1 MREVFDRS
9 GFMEEIKP
17 TSLFTSLA
25 EAVKFGA
32 RLHAVRTGELPC
44 QLPSLLPS
52 PKLDAV
58 LEFSQ
63 LPSPKPDA
71 VLGFSQLPSPK
82 LDAVLGF
89 SQLPSPKLD
98 AVLGL
103 EQQQH
108 GPGAVQITTDDT
120 GPLQPRS
127 QPGSPSDMDITAA
140 RDEEVRTLS
149 RSSSL
154 THTEMASAAAAR
166 SSIISSCR
174 AVETLPRASVGS
186 VAGLAPAEAAR
197 GTPARGTPPPCPA
210 PLDDATRAQDPSSEA
225 ELSRSERE
233 SGPS

>member
-63 LPSPKPDA
+63 LPSPK
-71 VLGFSQLPSPK
+71 
-82 LDAVLGF
+82 LDAVLEF

>member
-63 LPSPKPDA
+63 LPSPKP
-71 VLGFSQLPSPK
+71 
-82 LDAVLGF
+82 
-89 SQLPSPKLD
+89 D

>member
-1 MREVFDRS
+1 
-9 GFMEEIKP
+9 MEEIKP

-63 LPSPKPDA
+63 LPSPK
-71 VLGFSQLPSPK
+71 
-82 LDAVLGF
+82 
-89 SQLPSPKLD
+89 LD

-103 EQQQH
+103 EQQH

>member
-58 LEFSQ
+58 LE
-63 LPSPKPDA
+63 
-71 VLGFSQLPSPK
+71 
-82 LDAVLGF
+82 F

-210 PLDDATRAQDPSSEA
+210 PLDDATRAQAPSSEA

>member
-58 LEFSQ
+58 LE
-63 LPSPKPDA
+63 
-71 VLGFSQLPSPK
+71 
-82 LDAVLGF
+82 F

>member
-44 QLPSLLPS
+44 QLPS
-52 PKLDAV
+52 
-58 LEFSQ
+58 Q
-63 LPSPKPDA
+63 LPSPKP
-71 VLGFSQLPSPK
+71 
-82 LDAVLGF
+82 DAVLGF

>member
-17 TSLFTSLA
+17 TSLFISLA

-52 PKLDAV
+52 PKPDAV
-58 LEFSQ
+58 LE
-63 LPSPKPDA
+63 
-71 VLGFSQLPSPK
+71 
-82 LDAVLGF
+82 F

-103 EQQQH
+103 EQQH

-154 THTEMASAAAAR
+154 THTEMASAAASR
-166 SSIISSCR
+166 SSIISSCC

-186 VAGLAPAEAAR
+186 VAVLAPAEAAR

>member
-44 QLPSLLPS
+44 QLPSL
-52 PKLDAV
+52 
-58 LEFSQ
+58 
-63 LPSPKPDA
+63 
-71 VLGFSQLPSPK
+71 LPSPK